1 MAEIALFEAI
11 HTARALR
18 RFKPDPVPDEVMTK
32 VLDAAIRAPSGSNA
46 QNWLFV
52 VIKDAERRRKI
63 GEIYKKAGQIM
74 VGIYANRQR
83 PAHMDEKQYN
93 KILVSATYLFDHM
106 HEAPVL
112 LLVCQKSDPMTAGA
126 APEMNDLMRKM
137 VRISGASVFP
147 AVQNVILTC
156 RVLGLGTVLT
166 TNHVFFED
174 EVRAVLGLPAE
185 VETFALM
192 PIGYPRDKFGPVRRR
207 PLNEVA
213 ILNRSGQ
220 SLAGLVILFPLP
232 LLGEGEVRAIQTR
245 PSAR

>member
-1 MAEIALFEAI
+1 MAEIGLFEAI

-46 QNWLFV
+46 QSWLFV

-63 GEIYKKAGQIM
+63 SEIYKKGGQILM
-74 VGIYANRQR
+74 GMYTNRQR

-93 KILVSATYLFDHM
+93 KILASATYLFDHM

-112 LLVCQKSDPMTAGA
+112 LLVCQKTDPMTAGA
-126 APEMNDLMRKM
+126 TPEMNDLMRKM
-137 VRISGASVFP
+137 VRMSGASVFP
-147 AVQNVILTC
+147 AVQNVILSC
-156 RVLGLGTVLT
+156 RALGLGTVLT
-166 TNHVFFED
+166 TIHVFFED
-174 EVRAVLGLPAE
+174 EVRAVLGLPGE
-185 VETFALM
+185 IETFALM

-213 ILNRSGQ
+213 ILDRWGNPWPG
-220 SLAGLVILFPLP
+220 
-232 LLGEGEVRAIQTR
+232 
-245 PSAR
+245 